1 MIIYSWDKTR
11 MLAAELLLLLPK
23 PLPGYD
29 TPTTITSLWNWG
41 CKLVGSAKQRESDSG
56 NYIYIYIIFDYIND
70 IKINLF
76 L

>member
-1 MIIYSWDKTR
+1 

-29 TPTTITSLWNWG
+29 TPSSVLSLWNWG

-56 NYIYIYIIFDYIND
+56 IFYT
-70 IKINLF
+70 F
-76 L
+76 YYF